1 MDTVRPAIQ
10 FIHRRQNGEVNTHA
24 DEYIGLEGLFNLL
37 QSRNTEYAQGR
48 GGDIGM
54 CWNYP
59 TCDAKIHPQEIQAI
73 LTRLD
78 TNAADYPEVTAE
90 NKARYRQIYDVYR
103 NNYNRKFQQRGGTRR
118 RGRRQH
124 GGDGEENGAIT
135 PFFVEASDAQ
145 CMLPRRANS
154 AVPVARKRKTLR
166 RRRATR
172 GRR

>member
-1 MDTVRPAIQ
+1 
-10 FIHRRQNGEVNTHA
+10 
-24 DEYIGLEGLFNLL
+24 
-37 QSRNTEYAQGR
+37 
-48 GGDIGM
+48 M

-59 TCDAKIHPQEIQAI
+59 DCNAKIHPQEIQAI

-135 PFFVEASDAQ
+135 PFFVEANDAQ
-145 CMLPRRANS
+145 CMLPRRAN
-154 AVPVARKRKTLR
+154 APVPAARKRKTLR
-166 RRRATR
+166 RRRSTR